1 MTVNGQEIARKYP
14 PELPKVMKI
23 FCTRP
28 GCSRPNNDFTDI
40 DDHKTLKTVQQKYC
54 TTCGMPLILDG
65 RYLPQKLLGQGGFG
79 AAFLAFDRRSPG
91 MRECV
96 VKQFQPAGDLSPQ
109 QLELALNLFE
119 REAVVLDNLGR
130 KHPAIPDLLA
140 YFPLEASG
148 WQGKKSA
155 QYFYLVQ
162 EFIDGQNLEEEL
174 AQKGQLSAAEVLEVL
189 KGILDILKF
198 VHGHDVIH
206 RDIKPSNIMRD
217 RNSGRLFLLDFGA
230 VKQVTQAAASGGV
243 GRSTGIYSMG
253 FAPPEQMAGR
263 SVFPST
269 DLYALA
275 VTCIM
280 LLTGKPPQ
288 ELFDSYS
295 NQWDWRKYVQVS
307 NHLGDVLDKMLL
319 PTPSDR
325 YASAEQVLDALQP
338 PIPKPPIPQPPIP
351 KPQPVVP
358 APTPAPTPA
367 TTAAPT
373 PAANPQPT
381 VNPPASNLP
390 VPVQPTPP
398 PSPVKVSPIASQ
410 SGQFSTLE
418 VLTGAAFTGFEGA
431 LLLVA
436 IGNLIRVPAVSTL
449 LWLGVL
455 AGLFFVQNR
464 RIIEKYDLLIIAL
477 ISLAI
482 VFFIPPLRG
491 PVPGQLIILYPLF
504 GALCATAVT
513 ALFRLVYKFLSQI
526 L

>member
-14 PELPKVMKI
+14 RELPKVMKI

-28 GCSRPNNDFTDI
+28 GCSRPNNDFTDL

-79 AAFLAFDRRSPG
+79 AAFLALDRRSPG

-109 QLELALNLFE
+109 QMELALNLFE
-119 REAVVLDNLGR
+119 REAVVLDDLGR

-174 AQKGQLSAAEVLEVL
+174 AQKGQLSPAEVLEVL

-230 VKQVTQAAASGGV
+230 VKQVTQGAASGGV

-295 NQWDWRKYVQVS
+295 NRWDWRKYVQVS

-325 YASAEQVLDALQP
+325 YGSAEQVLLALQP
-338 PIPKPPIPQPPIP
+338 PIPKPPIPKPPTP
-351 KPQPVVP
+351 QPQPVN
-358 APTPAPTPA
+358 PTVIPT
-367 TTAAPT
+367 PT
-373 PAANPQPT
+373 PAANPQAT
-381 VNPPASNLP
+381 VNPTYSNLP

-410 SGQFSTLE
+410 SRQFSTLE

-436 IGNLIRVPAVSTL
+436 IGNLIRVPAISTL
-449 LWLGVL
+449 LWLVVL
-455 AGLFFVQNR
+455 AGLFFAQNR
-464 RIIEKYDLLIIAL
+464 RIIEKYDLLIIAI

-491 PVPGQLIILYPLF
+491 SYASQIILVPMF